1 MRTNTAWL
9 GSCPGNALWSHRPSI
24 CGKVKD
30 RWSRERSTRVFVDA
44 VLSVL
49 DFSGSMSWGID
60 PEQTVESDERR
71 IGIAKA
77 AIATALDEGTPIT
90 GWPNTVELGFWPV
103 CWWDATCWM
112 EEAVVRSAFAG
123 SRVGWV
129 VDEGVPILVG
139 RRGDRWGGSEWFVLD
154 LLEAMPVFLNP
165 SLPIR
170 SSSLCHQPDAIDPP
184 VHSIGRSNRQP
195 RLGNHPA
202 LGVVVLGCAADD

>member
-9 GSCPGNALWSHRPSI
+9 GSCPGNALWSRRPSI
-24 CGKVKD
+24 CGRVKD
-30 RWSRERSTRVFVDA
+30 IWSRERSTRVFVVA
-44 VLSVL
+44 ILSVL

-77 AIATALDEGTPIT
+77 AIATALDEGTPI
-90 GWPNTVELGFWPV
+90 
-103 CWWDATCWM
+103 TCWM

-154 LLEAMPVFLNP
+154 LLEAMPVFLNT
-165 SLPIR
+165 SSPIR
-170 SSSLCHQPDAIDPP
+170 SRSLRHQPDAIDPP
-184 VHSIGRSNRQP
+184 GYGIGMSKHQP